1 MKLIKPVNS
10 LKKSKR
16 VGRGPG
22 SGLGKTAGRGHKGA
36 GQRSGFKHRYWFE
49 GGQMPLYR
57 RLPKRGFNPIK
68 RKKIAILNLLQL
80 QKLISDNKIKNK
92 NLINLIELKKSKVFK
107 NRVEKIKLLG
117 NGDLK
122 EKIYIEVNFA
132 SKSAKEKIEKN
143 GGSIKLI
150 DKKTNKPPRNE

>member
-57 RLPKRGFNPIK
+57 RVPMRGFN
-68 RKKIAILNLLQL
+68 NSNFQ
-80 QKLISDNKIKNK
+80 NHM
-92 NLINLIELKKSKVFK
+92 
-107 NRVEKIKLLG
+107 KLLTFLILEK
-117 NGDLK
+117 LK
-122 EKIYIEVNFA
+122 LKI
-132 SKSAKEKIEKN
+132 
-143 GGSIKLI
+143 LI
-150 DKKTNKPPRNE
+150 QRYYLKTV

>member
-57 RLPKRGFNPIK
+57 RVPMRGFNNSNFQKSYEIVNLSDIGKIK
-68 RKKIAILNLLQL
+68 VKNIDSEVLFKNG
-80 QKLISDNKIKNK
+80 LISSNFVPVKI
-92 NLINLIELKKSKVFK
+92 LA
-107 NRVEKIKLLG
+107 
-117 NGDLK
+117 NGDIK
-122 EKIYIEVNFA
+122 KAYNVTASSF
-132 SKSAKEKIEKN
+132 SKSAIEKIEEACGKV
-143 GGSIKLI
+143 IVEWL
-150 DKKTNKPPRNE
+150 KK